1 MYGNLSR
8 LLKQLRI
15 NVTGRWIVPTRSC
28 FNKNAKTAN
37 SFLDSSLEPLLQI
50 RERGH
55 PSRKGFLMEKGLAG
69 GRYRPLTQDQVGR
82 IHAGALR
89 ILEEVGVQV
98 QLPEAMEVF
107 RHAGVVID
115 AAECRARIPAR
126 LVERSLRSAPSTVCL
141 FGRNSDH
148 DLSLEDAKVH
158 MGSGGAAVRVVDPD
172 SGEVR
177 RSTLADIASL
187 ARLVEGLENV
197 HFFIRPCA
205 AQDVPADKLAVN
217 EFYAALC
224 NTSKHVMGAGYTLQ
238 GARDVLEMAAHIAG
252 GAPALRDRPFVS
264 FITSWMLSPLRYD
277 TETTRVLME
286 LARQRIPVALSSAP
300 MAGSTSPITMAG
312 TLTQLHAEELS
323 GVVFS
328 QLISPGTPVLY
339 GGIPGMAD
347 MHDLSYRAGG
357 VEFGLTNAA
366 ISQLAAY
373 LGIPN
378 YCSAGI
384 TEAKIPSMQAIYEKT
399 FSICQVALAGGNC
412 IHHAAGVL
420 DSIMTV
426 DYGQFVIDNEIIG
439 MAMKMLRGI
448 DVDEEHLALDEIR
461 SVGPGGNFLSL
472 EHTRQHLREEYLEP
486 MLASRRERAAMA
498 PAPDDRHRDILDIA
512 RRRAKEIIDQAQP
525 PKISPEMDRYIRM
538 RWTESRTSD
547 QNHV

>member
-1 MYGNLSR
+1 MEHG
-8 LLKQLRI
+8 
-15 NVTGRWIVPTRSC
+15 
-28 FNKNAKTAN
+28 F
-37 SFLDSSLEPLLQI
+37 
-50 RERGH
+50 RG
-55 PSRKGFLMEKGLAG
+55 GQ
-69 GRYRPLTQDQVGR
+69 YRPLTQDQVGR
-82 IHAGALR
+82 LHASALR
-89 ILEEVGVQV
+89 ILEEVGVRV
-98 QLPEAMEVF
+98 QLPDALEVF
-107 RHAGVVID
+107 QDAGATVD
-115 AAECRARIPAR
+115 AGEGRVRIPAR

-141 FGRNSDH
+141 CGRDSGR

-172 SGEVR
+172 TDEIRPG
-177 RSTLADIASL
+177 TLADVAKL

-205 AQDVPADKLAVN
+205 AQDVPAEKLGIN

-224 NTSKHVMGAGYTLQ
+224 NTGKHVMGTGYTLQ
-238 GARDVLEMAAHIAG
+238 GTRDVLRMAAEIAG
-252 GAPALRDRPFVS
+252 GEEALRARPFVS
-264 FITSWMLSPLRYD
+264 FITSWMISPLTFD
-277 TETTRVLME
+277 SETTRVLLE
-286 LARQRIPVALSSAP
+286 LVRRHIPVALSSAP
-300 MAGSTSPITMAG
+300 MAGATSPITMAG

-323 GVVFS
+323 GLVLS
-328 QLISPGTPVLY
+328 QLASPGAPVLY

-357 VEFGLTNAA
+357 VEFGLMNAA

-384 TEAKIPSMQAIYEKT
+384 TEAKIPSLQAIYEKT
-399 FSICQVALAGGNC
+399 FSICQVALAGGNY

-461 SVGPGGNFLSL
+461 EVGPGGNFLSL
-472 EHTRQHLREEYLEP
+472 EHTVRHFRREYLEP
-486 MLASRRERAAMA
+486 MLASRQQRADMT
-498 PAPDDRHRDILDIA
+498 PTPDNRHRDILDSA
-512 RRRAKEIIDQAQP
+512 RQRAKEIISQTQRCYIP
-525 PKISPEMDRYIRM
+525 PEIEQNIRDRYEILGDSPPR
-538 RWTESRTSD
+538 
-547 QNHV
+547 